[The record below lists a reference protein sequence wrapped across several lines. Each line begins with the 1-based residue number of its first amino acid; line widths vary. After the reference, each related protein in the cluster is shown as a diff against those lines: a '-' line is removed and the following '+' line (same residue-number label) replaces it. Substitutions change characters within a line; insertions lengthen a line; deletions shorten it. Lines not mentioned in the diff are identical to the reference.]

1 MNRIEEIVKDVEVGE
16 VYKGK
21 VKKIVKFGAFVEVL
35 KGREGLLHISNI
47 SKDHVKNVEDVLKEG
62 QEVEVKVIG
71 IDQQGKISLSRKELL
86 KDSEDQ
92 SEHQ

>member
-1 MNRIEEIVKDVEVGE
+1 M
-16 VYKGK
+16 
-21 VKKIVKFGAFVEVL
+21 EVL